1 MEKILAHATEA
12 DSEIAAGS
20 REPSPVTGEGRRLGD
35 SSHNG
40 SSSAY
45 PVGRVHLVGDGGS
58 LLSPNQDRHQETGS
72 LQKSIETVS
81 NSNDDLPS
89 YSEYEPTAHAIPI
102 PTPSPPIPVG
112 DEGVDMDYEPGGYGQ
127 WAMVREQSWGFNQL
141 PAQSMQPPNS
151 DVDDMFGAERNS
163 SNDSTRVEGNAGSV
177 ASDEGF
183 QDTPMFSDANQD
195 EGNVRS
201 MRESAPAPD
210 FVPAVAVTQ
219 DVDDEDDLPV
229 AELHAGDDGDLT
241 FTNVDK

>member
-1 MEKILAHATEA
+1 
-12 DSEIAAGS
+12 
-20 REPSPVTGEGRRLGD
+20 
-35 SSHNG
+35 
-40 SSSAY
+40 
-45 PVGRVHLVGDGGS
+45 
-58 LLSPNQDRHQETGS
+58 
-72 LQKSIETVS
+72 
-81 NSNDDLPS
+81 
-89 YSEYEPTAHAIPI
+89 
-102 PTPSPPIPVG
+102 
-112 DEGVDMDYEPGGYGQ
+112 
-127 WAMVREQSWGFNQL
+127 
-141 PAQSMQPPNS
+141 MQPPNS

-229 AELHAGDDGDLT
+229 AELHAGDDGI
-241 FTNVDK
+241 